1 MEKEFLFRG
10 ACTELLAPF
19 DKNNAID
26 FGALNCEIDMQLEA
40 GIGSLFVNGLATE
53 VLLTSKEEQISL
65 AEATVKRVAG
75 KVPVMGN
82 IVTNIPATSMEL
94 LRAYEAAG
102 VDAICVTQPMVYIYT
117 VDALYRFFSDLAVST
132 KLPVYVYNARETSNT
147 MSPALV
153 ARLVNEYDNII
164 GYKDST
170 IDIIHLQTLMASIK
184 EGKHFECMS
193 GSDATI
199 FPTLVI
205 GGCGIISLISAVFP
219 GAIIDLCDAYF
230 AGDSEKAFKLQGYV
244 LDIRTVLKA
253 APFLAGYKYAAQLIG
268 MPLGG
273 VRAPL
278 SDATESQKEF
288 IKENLV
294 RLGLIK

>member
-53 VLLTSKEEQISL
+53 ALL
-65 AEATVKRVAG
+65 AG

-82 IVTNIPATSMEL
+82 IVTNVPSTSAEL
-94 LRAYEAAG
+94 LKAYEAAG
-102 VDAICVTQPMVYIYT
+102 VDAICVTQPMVYSYT
-117 VDALYRFFSDLAVST
+117 SDALYRFFSDLAKST
-132 KLPVYVYNARETSNT
+132 KLPVYVYNARESSNT
-147 MSPALV
+147 LSPALV
-153 ARLVNEYDNII
+153 AKLVNGHDNII

-170 IDIIHLQTLMASIK
+170 IDIIHLQTMMAAIK

-199 FPTLVI
+199 FPTLAI

-219 GAIIDLCDAYF
+219 RAIIDLCDTFF
-230 AGDSEKAFKLQGYV
+230 AGDYEKAFKHQEHV
-244 LDIRTVLKA
+244 LEIRTVLKA
-253 APFLAGYKYAAQLIG
+253 APFVAGYKYAASLIG
-268 MPLGG
+268 IPLGC

-288 IKENLV
+288 IKVNLAK
-294 RLGLIK
+294 LGLIKCM